1 VTVSGA
7 DGTDEARPATAPVV
21 PRLHRA
27 ALIEDRVPP
36 SLIVG
41 CAGMAGVSVSCRLLV
56 MVRQAG
62 YVSWPAPLLARP
74 LRVAQLSDLAG
85 QGHARDNR
93 GRRAQ
98 PRAAYRS
105 RRRRPAGSCCPNSM
119 KATLLSTGSGSP
131 CPAPD
136 KRRHHRI
143 GDGTVRSTDPRL

>member
-1 VTVSGA
+1 MTVSGA

-41 CAGMAGVSVSCRLLV
+41 CAGMAGVSVLCRLLV

-74 LRVAQLSDLAG
+74 CGWRSFLTWPVKDTPVTIEVAGRNHELRTDRAGDDRLARVA
-85 QGHARDNR
+85 RT
-93 GRRAQ
+93 
-98 PRAAYRS
+98 P
-105 RRRRPAGSCCPNSM
+105 
-119 KATLLSTGSGSP
+119 
-131 CPAPD
+131 
-136 KRRHHRI
+136 
-143 GDGTVRSTDPRL
+143 